1 MTTARFFL
9 VTPGGAAPAHVVAC
23 ARAACAAGDC
33 AAIVLTTPDDFSR
46 ADVAA
51 LQALGL
57 AVLLKDAEPRALH
70 HVKADGLHITTTG
83 TLATLRA
90 ALKDPHSLGVDCATS
105 RHAAMEAAEA
115 GADYIGF
122 HQQAQVAGEPLL
134 RWWGDIAEVPAVALD
149 PVTAEGLA
157 TLLPQRPD
165 FVTPDAS
172 LWDSPETA
180 RTLVTALAKALS

>member
-1 MTTARFFL
+1 
-9 VTPGGAAPAHVVAC
+9 
-23 ARAACAAGDC
+23 
-33 AAIVLTTPDDFSR
+33 
-46 ADVAA
+46 
-51 LQALGL
+51 
-57 AVLLKDAEPRALH
+57 
-70 HVKADGLHITTTG
+70 
-83 TLATLRA
+83 
-90 ALKDPHSLGVDCATS
+90 
-105 RHAAMEAAEA
+105 MEAAEA